1 MIDVC
6 WRQVLHLLLGDAQP
20 DAIVDPRHGTDTAA
34 VVRDCE
40 VAGAGQAV
48 IG

>member
-1 MIDVC
+1 
-6 WRQVLHLLLGDAQP
+6 VLEQEVPSGVMTGLAT
-20 DAIVDPRHGTDTAA
+20 VTAA